1 MSMLSRNPDADLPGA
16 GSSNCRP
23 QDGNLPGILGNR
35 GGHVVR
41 VIAPPSGQTP
51 AIANTAPPMGGPE
64 GLWPQGT
71 RVTHRLA
78 QPRLQGSSGSFLR
91 RMIDLL
97 WPCNPHQG
105 NNLQFRLN
113 VGFRADLAWWQC
125 FVQSWNGTF
134 FLPPSP
140 LRPALEMSSD
150 ASGSWGC
157 GAWFRTSWFQLQW
170 STASQ
175 ELPITVKELLPILV
189 AGVVWGCEWSGHR
202 VEGSCTS
209 YAF

>member
-1 MSMLSRNPDADLPGA
+1 
-16 GSSNCRP
+16 
-23 QDGNLPGILGNR
+23 
-35 GGHVVR
+35 
-41 VIAPPSGQTP
+41 
-51 AIANTAPPMGGPE
+51 
-64 GLWPQGT
+64 
-71 RVTHRLA
+71 
-78 QPRLQGSSGSFLR
+78 
-91 RMIDLL
+91 MIDLL
-97 WPCNPHQG
+97 RPRNPHQG
-105 NNLQFRLN
+105 NSLQFRLN

-175 ELPITVKELLPILV
+175 ELLITVKELLPILV
-189 AGVVWGCEWSGHR
+189 AGVVWGREWSGHR
-202 VEGSCTS
+202 VVCHCDKQAIVACLKSRTS
-209 YAF
+209 RHRGIMHLLRILVFIEAQFQFHVSPYIDTHANHLADDLSRNHISSFFRRYPGQPQLQ